1 MCQYQEDIDQL
12 EGFQTQEMAKIK
24 HLLLVKEQEVAEKER
39 LIKENNI
46 QMESLKLE
54 VVRLRKFEQEYEN
67 IKVSGG

>member
-1 MCQYQEDIDQL
+1 
-12 EGFQTQEMAKIK
+12 MAKIK